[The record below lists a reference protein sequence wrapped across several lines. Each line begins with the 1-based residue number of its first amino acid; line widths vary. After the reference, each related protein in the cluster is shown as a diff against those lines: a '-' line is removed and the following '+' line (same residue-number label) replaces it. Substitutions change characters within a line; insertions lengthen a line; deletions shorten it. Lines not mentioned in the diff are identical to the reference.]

1 MMALA
6 RRARRHRFLVRHELG
21 YDAASMQMRLA
32 LLPLLLA
39 VLAACS
45 AAGDGDGVDYDTCG
59 LRPRAT
65 LPVTFRG
72 NVPIVQGTI
81 NGMPTALILDTG
93 ATGMALT
100 ETALHR
106 LDLKT
111 DEQHLFTSH
120 GIGGQSQAY
129 AGTLHDF
136 EIDGIHVPD
145 HPVSILPN
153 TSQISRQ
160 HAVDGL
166 FGVSILSVFEVD
178 LDFPHHVVTLYAGRI
193 CPDTVLPLWKT
204 PSEMV
209 DASRSTK
216 GRFIIPVELDGKQLN
231 ALIDTGAEA
240 TIVAAD
246 VAASLGVTQAA
257 LQAGPHAVLVG
268 TGPQTATAY
277 AHAFHEIRI
286 GDDVGLNPMLLV
298 TERAEPGIDM
308 ILGADYLKGH
318 HLWLSPYT
326 KRVFIERTGQARTG
340 TP

>member
-1 MMALA
+1 MTP
-6 RRARRHRFLVRHELG
+6 RFMSIRP
-21 YDAASMQMRLA
+21 A
-32 LLPLLLA
+32 LLWLLLGL
-39 VLAACS
+39 LAACS
-45 AAGDGDGVDYDTCG
+45 ASGGSSDGIDYDTCG

-81 NGMPTALILDTG
+81 NGMAAALILDTG

-100 ETALHR
+100 ENALHR

-111 DEQHLFTSH
+111 DEQHMFTSH
-120 GIGGQSQAY
+120 GIGGQSQAF

-136 EIDGIHVPD
+136 QIDGIHVPD
-145 HPVSILPN
+145 HPVSVLPN

-166 FGVSILSVFEVD
+166 FGVSILSVFAVA
-178 LDFPHHVVTLYAGRI
+178 FKIQHKVVTLYAGRI
-193 CPDTVLPLWKT
+193 CPGTVLPVWGR

-240 TIVAAD
+240 SIVSAD
-246 VAASLGVTQAA
+246 VVASLGVTQAA

-277 AHAFHEIRI
+277 AHVFQEIRI
-286 GDDVGLNPMLLV
+286 GDDVAFHPLLLV

-308 ILGADYLKGH
+308 ILGADYLKSH

-326 KRVFIERTGQARTG
+326 KRVFIERGGQARAG
-340 TP
+340 P

>member
-1 MMALA
+1 MLK
-6 RRARRHRFLVRHELG
+6 RLV
-21 YDAASMQMRLA
+21 

-39 VLAACS
+39 LLAACAT
-45 AAGDGDGVDYDTCG
+45 AAGEDADGVDYQSCG
-59 LRPRAT
+59 VRPRAT

-81 NGMPTALILDTG
+81 NGMTAALILDTG

-100 ETALHR
+100 EAALHR

-111 DEQHLFTSH
+111 DDKHVFTSH
-120 GIGGQSQAY
+120 GIGGQSQAF
-129 AGTLHDF
+129 AGVLHDF

-145 HPVSILPN
+145 HPVSVLPN
-153 TSQISRQ
+153 TSQIARQ
-160 HAVDGL
+160 HTVDGL

-178 LDFPHHVVTLYAGRI
+178 LDFPRREVTLYAGRI
-193 CPDTVLPLWKT
+193 CPDTVLPPWKT
-204 PSEMV
+204 PFEMV
-209 DASRSTK
+209 DASKSVR

-240 TIVAAD
+240 SIVAAD

-277 AHAFHEIRI
+277 AHVFQEIRI
-286 GDDVGLNPMLLV
+286 GNDVGMHPMLLV
-298 TERAEPGIDM
+298 AERAEPDIDM
-308 ILGADYLKGH
+308 ILGADYLKNH

-326 KRVFIERTGQARTG
+326 KRVFIERTGQARASAE
-340 TP
+340 